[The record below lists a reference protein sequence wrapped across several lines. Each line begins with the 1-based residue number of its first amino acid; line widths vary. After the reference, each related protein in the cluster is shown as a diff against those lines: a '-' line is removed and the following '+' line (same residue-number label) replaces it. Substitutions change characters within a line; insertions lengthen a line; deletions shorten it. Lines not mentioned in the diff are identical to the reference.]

1 MFACIYGQVVPRNDS
16 EGDPAKALTVK
27 GNSLVELAF
36 TFSPLV
42 EQTAVDTIVLDIEGQ
57 EILFGPSP
65 DSKKAAPDD
74 EKSGWTYRIASEIVR
89 FAAGAGLEVNVAVA
103 ANPDVAIHAARCL
116 KGITIISCGE
126 ELSRLGALSLKMLDY
141 SLAAIEDDRAEE
153 IRETL
158 ALWGLRTFRDF
169 AKLPMAGVAQRLGQE
184 GVRLHKLVNGKSGR
198 HLVLVQ
204 PPVGFDQSLELEHPV
219 ELKQDGGQIFH
230 SRSEEHTSELQSR
243 QYLVC
248 RLLLEKKKK

>member
-1 MFACIYGQVVPRNDS
+1 MFACIYGQVVPRNES

-89 FAAGAGLEVNVAVA
+89 FAAGAGLEG
-103 ANPDVAIHAARCL
+103 R
-116 KGITIISCGE
+116 G
-126 ELSRLGALSLKMLDY
+126 
-141 SLAAIEDDRAEE
+141 
-153 IRETL
+153 
-158 ALWGLRTFRDF
+158 
-169 AKLPMAGVAQRLGQE
+169 AGVAPVRRDRGTMAPVRGSRLDGLRLQLRSTARGHARRRVAALSQPRQLADPALRIRMDRRE
-184 GVRLHKLVNGKSGR
+184 VLFHGV
-198 HLVLVQ
+198 
-204 PPVGFDQSLELEHPV
+204 
-219 ELKQDGGQIFH
+219 
-230 SRSEEHTSELQSR
+230 SRWAGPLQSDPPGVVPR
-243 QYLVC
+243 A
-248 RLLLEKKKK
+248 

>member
-89 FAAGAGLEVNVAVA
+89 L
-103 ANPDVAIHAARCL
+103 
-116 KGITIISCGE
+116 
-126 ELSRLGALSLKMLDY
+126 
-141 SLAAIEDDRAEE
+141 
-153 IRETL
+153 
-158 ALWGLRTFRDF
+158 
-169 AKLPMAGVAQRLGQE
+169 Q
-184 GVRLHKLVNGKSGR
+184 KLVIGKSGR

-219 ELKQDGGQIFH
+219 AEVEPLSFIL
-230 SRSEEHTSELQSR
+230 S
-243 QYLVC
+243 
-248 RLLLEKKKK
+248 RLLNQLCASLNAQALATNELHLRLKLGTGAEHERTI